1 MMRTVVHAGLFLALI
16 VSGVG
21 VIHTQYLHRKL
32 FVELNAFE
40 YERDALEDEWGRLL
54 LERSVWAARG
64 RIEHIAY
71 QRLGLEM
78 PAAADIVLVIP

>member
-1 MMRTVVHAGLFLALI
+1 MRAAVHAGLFLALI

-21 VIHTQYLHRKL
+21 VIYTQYLHRKL
-32 FVELNAFE
+32 FVELKALE
-40 YERDALEDEWGRLL
+40 YERDTMEDEWGRLL

-64 RIEHIAY
+64 RIEHIARE
-71 QRLGLEM
+71 RLALEM